1 MRVYT
6 LRFNLFLSLAAL
18 APLLAGCGS
27 LLLLGH
33 KNEPTSA
40 VAIYMS
46 VPPGA
51 IQTGGTET
59 ISVLR
64 SDPVQVTIDKQ
75 PVLTEQNLVA
85 AKVIDTPEAPAIELK
100 FDPMGTVVLEQC
112 SATNPGGHFAVY
124 GAWGKNLKNKRWLMA
139 PLITGRINDGIL
151 SFTPDMSRDEATNFV
166 QGLNNVAKTFQSNPT
181 E

>member
-6 LRFNLFLSLAAL
+6 LGFNLFLLAAL
-18 APLLAGCGS
+18 ALLAGCDT
-27 LLLLGH
+27 LGH
-33 KNEPTSA
+33 KKEPLAQVS
-40 VAIYMS
+40 IYTS

-51 IQTGGTET
+51 IQTGSTET
-59 ISVLR
+59 VSVLR
-64 SDPVQVTIDKQ
+64 SDPVQVTIDKR

-112 SATNPGGHFAVY
+112 SATNPGGHFVVY
-124 GAWGKNLKNKRWLMA
+124 GQWGKDLKNKRWLMA
-139 PLITGRINDGIL
+139 PLITGRMHDGIL

-166 QGLNNVAKTFQSNPT
+166 QGLNNVAKTFQTEPT